1 MMSFL
6 AINWNPDPELFA
18 LGPIHI
24 RYYGL
29 LFVLAFI
36 ASYYVFLYVFKR
48 EKVPVPLLDKLTVYV
63 AIGMLIGMRLGH
75 CLFYE
80 PGYFLAHPL
89 EIILPIKFQPEFK
102 FMGFTG
108 LASHGGAIGIL
119 TAIWFW
125 CRKYKKNYFWM
136 IDRIGIVSAL
146 SAIMIRLG
154 NLMNS
159 EIYGGATDLP
169 WGFVFVRAG
178 ETMPHHPTQ
187 LYEAL
192 SYFFIFCLVF
202 FLYRKKAT
210 KMYCGFLFGLFLI
223 LLFTARFFIEFVKNT
238 QVDFENNMFLNM
250 GQLLSIPFIIVGIY
264 LVWRS
269 FRKKENFFQQAH
281 QLTNK

>member
-36 ASYYVFLYVFKR
+36 ASYYVFLYIFKR
-48 EKVPVPLLDKLTVYV
+48 EKIPIPLLEKLTIYV
-63 AIGMLIGMRLGH
+63 AIGTLVGARLGH
-75 CLFYE
+75 CLFYD

-89 EIILPIKFQPEFK
+89 EIILPMKFYPEFK
-102 FMGFTG
+102 FIGYQG

-202 FLYRKKAT
+202 FLYRKKAS

-223 LLFTARFFIEFVKNT
+223 LLFSARFFIEFVKNT
-238 QVDFENNMFLNM
+238 QVDFENDMFLNM

-269 FRKKENFFQQAH
+269 FRKKENFFQQAAA
-281 QLTNK
+281 K